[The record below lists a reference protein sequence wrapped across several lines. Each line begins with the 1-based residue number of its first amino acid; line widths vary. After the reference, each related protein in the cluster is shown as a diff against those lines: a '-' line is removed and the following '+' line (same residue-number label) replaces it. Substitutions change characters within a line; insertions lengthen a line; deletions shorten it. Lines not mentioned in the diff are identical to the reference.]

1 MCYRRTGIDQ
11 SRQIYTSRG
20 LLLCLVSPPASGSS
34 IFADSLRL
42 ILYFPVSSLVTLF
55 ANILQ
60 NPQDARARSD
70 VKLMRQVVDF
80 LSLLCV
86 TEEQGGVRRML
97 GVCSEFERI
106 ARVVLEKSERES
118 KSRNKRKANKGSV
131 SESPKPTPR
140 IIQAQVPQKRAT
152 TQTPSQGKASALA
165 NAFMPKFTGDGLSS
179 QPFNPSL
186 NSFSPAPDPVNGDF
200 STLPMD
206 FSTPSGSDFA
216 NLLTNSGLTPHFQ
229 GNDDLQQPQ
238 QQPQQQQQ
246 FDGLSGPSFDLD
258 SFQQPFVPQDLW
270 QMPMTLEWDWADM
283 TSMGY
288 PSLGEN
294 GQQQQQQPSG

>member
-1 MCYRRTGIDQ
+1 M
-11 SRQIYTSRG
+11 
-20 LLLCLVSPPASGSS
+20 CLVNPPAFESRN
-34 IFADSLRL
+34 FTDYFRL

-60 NPQDARARSD
+60 NPQDTRARSD

-80 LSLLCV
+80 LSLLSV

-97 GVCSEFERI
+97 GVCAEFERI
-106 ARVVLEKSERES
+106 ARVVLEKSEKDS
-118 KSRNKRKANKGSV
+118 KTRNKRKANKNSV
-131 SESPKPTPR
+131 SESPNPTPR
-140 IIQAQVPQKRAT
+140 NVQAQVPQKRAA
-152 TQTPSQGKASALA
+152 TQTPSQGKTPNPA
-165 NAFMPKFTGDGLSS
+165 NAFMPQFTGDSLNS

-186 NSFSPAPDPVNGDF
+186 NSFSPAPISVNGDL

-229 GNDDLQQPQ
+229 GNDDTQQPQ
-238 QQPQQQQQ
+238 QQQQQQQQ
-246 FDGLSGPSFDLD
+246 FDGLPAAPFDLD

-288 PSLGEN
+288 PSFGEN
-294 GQQQQQQPSG
+294 GQPQQQQQQQQPSG

>member
-1 MCYRRTGIDQ
+1 MCYRSKGIDQ
-11 SRQIYTSRG
+11 SRQVYTSRR
-20 LLLCLVSPPASGSS
+20 LFLCLVNPPGFESRN
-34 IFADSLRL
+34 FTDYFRL

-60 NPQDARARSD
+60 NPQDTRARSD

-80 LSLLCV
+80 LSLLSV

-97 GVCSEFERI
+97 GVCAEFERI
-106 ARVVLEKSERES
+106 AKVVLEKSERDS
-118 KSRNKRKANKGSV
+118 KTRNKRKASKNSV
-131 SESPKPTPR
+131 SESPNPAPR
-140 IIQAQVPQKRAT
+140 NVQAHVPQKRAA
-152 TQTPSQGKASALA
+152 TQTPSQGKNPALT
-165 NAFMPKFTGDGLSS
+165 NAFMPQFTGDNLTS

-186 NSFSPAPDPVNGDF
+186 NSFSPAPVSVNGDL
-200 STLPMD
+200 STVPMD
-206 FSTPSGSDFA
+206 FSTPSSSDFA
-216 NLLTNSGLTPHFQ
+216 HLLTNSGLTPHFQ
-229 GNDDLQQPQ
+229 ANDDTQ

-246 FDGLSGPSFDLD
+246 QQFDGFPGAPPFDLD

-288 PSLGEN
+288 PSFGEN
-294 GQQQQQQPSG
+294 GQQQQQPSG